1 MIDPATID
9 RVFDAAQI
17 VDVVGEYVELRKR
30 GGNYVG
36 RCPFHDEKTPSFMVS
51 ASKNIYKCFGCGKGG
66 NAVNFVMEYEHLSY
80 IEAIKLLAR
89 KYHIEI
95 EETQVSPEQQE
106 QKNDRESMLVLMEH
120 AQKVFSSL
128 LTEHAD
134 GRAVGLAYFKERGLR
149 EETIRKFGLGY
160 CLPQRDAFTKK
171 MQQDGFK
178 QEFLV
183 RTGMTIE
190 NEHGVY
196 DRFAGRVMFPVYDT
210 RGRVVA
216 FGGRVLVTDKT
227 KKLAKYINSPESEIY
242 HKSDHLYGIS
252 QARQAISKADKCY
265 LVEGYL
271 DVLSMAQSGVENVVA
286 SSGTSLTKEQ
296 IRLISRFTQNV
307 TVLYDGDAA
316 GIKASLRGIDMI
328 LEEGLHVKMV
338 LLPDGEDPDSYAQ
351 SHSAAELQAFL
362 QEHEE
367 DFIAFKTRLL
377 LGEAKDDPI
386 RRGQLI
392 TDIIRSISV
401 IPDAVMRSVYAQSCC
416 RMLNVDERMMVA
428 EVEKTRRRAA
438 EQASRPGHAR
448 PQPGADRPVAPEAP
462 DLPPDMQEA
471 PQEPR
476 RSTLEAV
483 PDEVEMAEFEMIRLI
498 MVYGGR
504 TIVLPD
510 GSKRQV
516 MPFILEEMR
525 ADELWFQQPLC
536 LRLAD
541 ELYAMLQRGEQP
553 GEQYYVRHEDSKIA
567 SLAASYLTK
576 KYTLSKI
583 YDKPDDKGVTKVS
596 IRKEEDQLDT
606 LVPMQLM
613 AYKASKVAQLL
624 RQTLEE
630 LRQLQ
635 SSASQDEEQLSAL
648 LARCDVLNSLKKQLA
663 ETLGERVL
671 R

>member
-1 MIDPATID
+1 MIDSATID

-17 VDVVGEYVELRKR
+17 ADVVGEYVELRKR

-51 ASKNIYKCFGCGKGG
+51 PSKNIYKCFGCGKGG
-66 NAVNFVMEYEHLSY
+66 NAVNFVMEYERISY
-80 IEAIKLLAR
+80 VEAIRLLAR
-89 KYHIEI
+89 KYHIDI

-106 QKNDRESMLVLMEH
+106 QKNDRESMMVLMEH
-120 AQKVFSSL
+120 AQKVFASL
-128 LTEHAD
+128 LTDHAD
-134 GRAVGLAYFKERGLR
+134 GRAVGLSYFKERGLR
-149 EETIRKFGLGY
+149 EDTIRKFGLGY

-178 QEFLV
+178 KEFLV
-183 RTGMTIE
+183 RTGLTIE
-190 NEHGVY
+190 NERGIY
-196 DRFAGRVMFPVYDT
+196 DRFAGRVMFPVFDT

-216 FGGRVLVTDKT
+216 FGGRVLVNDKT

-252 QARQAISKADKCY
+252 QARQAIAKADKCY

-296 IRLISRFTQNV
+296 IRLIARFTSNV

-328 LEEGLHVKMV
+328 LEEGLHVRMA
-338 LLPDGEDPDSYAQ
+338 LLPEGEDPDSYAQ
-351 SHSAAELQAFL
+351 SHSAAELRTFL
-362 QEHEE
+362 QEREE

-377 LGEAKDDPI
+377 LGEAQDDPI

-392 TDIIRSISV
+392 TDVIRSISV

-416 RMLNVDERMMVA
+416 QMLHVDEQMMVA

-438 EQASRPGHAR
+438 EQAARTLHAR
-448 PQPGADRPVAPEAP
+448 PQALSDQPAGVPE
-462 DLPPDMQEA
+462 
-471 PQEPR
+471 EPKMAAASGMPYR
-476 RSTLEAV
+476 LLENA
-483 PDEVEMAEFEMIRLI
+483 PDEVEMAEREMIRL
-498 MVYGGR
+498 MVVYGSR
-504 TIVLPD
+504 TISLED
-510 GSKRQV
+510 GTEQQV
-516 MPFILEEMR
+516 IPFILNEMM
-525 ADELWFQQPLC
+525 ADDLWFQHPLY
-536 LRLAD
+536 LQMAD

-553 GEQYYVRHEDSKIA
+553 GEQFFVRHVQPGIA
-567 SLAASYLTK
+567 QLAASFLTR

-583 YDKPDDKGVTKVS
+583 FDQASERGAVKVTV
-596 IRKEEDQLDT
+596 RKEEEHLDS

-613 AYKASKVAQLL
+613 AYKASKVTQLL
-624 RQTLEE
+624 RQTMEE

-635 SSASQDEEQLSAL
+635 DTASLDTGRLAEL
-648 LARCDVLNSLKKQLA
+648 LARCDALNGLKKQLA